1 MVNNFNKNKFHKKIE
16 NTKDYET
23 IFWHFITQ

>member
-1 MVNNFNKNKFHKKIE
+1 MVNNFNKNKFQKNIE

-23 IFWHFITQ
+23 IFWRFVTQ